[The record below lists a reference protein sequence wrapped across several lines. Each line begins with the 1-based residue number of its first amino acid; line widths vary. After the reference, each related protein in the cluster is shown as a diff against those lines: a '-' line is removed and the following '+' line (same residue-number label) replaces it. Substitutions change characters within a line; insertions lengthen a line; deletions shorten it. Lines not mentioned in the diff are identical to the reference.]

1 MVPVGAA
8 TGNGTAPALHRHC
21 TGTAPGPAPALPGA
35 CRTTGLAR
43 GVVREYYRGMSP
55 ITYVRLRKLEG
66 ITFLLLVLATTA
78 VFIWMIRGFLFPV
91 FWAAV
96 FAILFQRLF
105 LFFQRVTRGRRSVA
119 AVLSTFSVVFLVVLP
134 FALLV
139 GVLARQAM
147 LLYQRIASG
156 EINVQAPMEFVERSL
171 PALTHFLESWGI
183 SIAQVRT
190 SVQEASVVSTQFIAA
205 RALSFGQNALTLTVL
220 FGLMLYLLFFFFRD
234 GDRIVARMAD
244 VMPLG
249 RERKQR
255 LLTKF
260 AQVARATVKGN
271 LIVAAVQGG
280 LGAVLFAAVGIET
293 AVFWGVVMA
302 ILSLLPA
309 VGAGLVWLPAALIL
323 LYNGQLWQA
332 AVVVAGG
339 VFVIGLVDNLL
350 RPILVGRE
358 AKMPDYLIL
367 ISTLG
372 GLTAFGLAGFV
383 AGPVIAALVLVMW
396 EMFAE
401 EYVQPE
407 VVAVTAAPAAPTA
420 PTAPGEAPTQPAPPP
435 PPSGSG

>member
-1 MVPVGAA
+1 
-8 TGNGTAPALHRHC
+8 
-21 TGTAPGPAPALPGA
+21 
-35 CRTTGLAR
+35 
-43 GVVREYYRGMSP
+43 VREYYRGMSP
-55 ITYVRLRKLEG
+55 IAYVRLRKLEG

-78 VFIWMIRGFLFPV
+78 VFMWMIRGFLFPV

-119 AVLSTFSVVFLVVLP
+119 AVLSTFSVVFLVLLP

-156 EINVQAPMEFVERSL
+156 EINVQAPMEFIERSL

-183 SIAQVRT
+183 SIAQVRA
-190 SVQEASVVSTQFIAA
+190 SVQEASVVVTQFIAG

-255 LLTKF
+255 LLTRF

-280 LGAVLFAAVGIET
+280 LGAVLFAVVGIET

-339 VFVIGLVDNLL
+339 IFVIGLVDNLL

-383 AGPVIAALVLVMW
+383 AGPVVAALLLVMW

-407 VVAVTAAPAAPTA
+407 IVAVTTA
-420 PTAPGEAPTQPAPPP
+420 PTAPATPAEAPSQPAPPRS
-435 PPSGSG
+435 PPS

>member
-1 MVPVGAA
+1 MPQY
-8 TGNGTAPALHRHC
+8 TH
-21 TGTAPGPAPALPGA
+21 
-35 CRTTGLAR
+35 
-43 GVVREYYRGMSP
+43 
-55 ITYVRLRKLEG
+55 VRLRKLEG

-96 FAILFQRLF
+96 FAILFQRMF
-105 LFFQRVTRGRRSVA
+105 LFFQRVTGGRRSIA

-156 EINVQAPMEFVERSL
+156 QINVQAPMEFIERSL
-171 PALTHFLESWGI
+171 PALTRFLESWGI
-183 SIAQVRT
+183 SIAQVRA
-190 SVQEASVVSTQFIAA
+190 SVQEASVVVTQFIAA

-280 LGAVLFAAVGIET
+280 LGAILFAVVGIET

-309 VGAGLVWLPAALIL
+309 IGAGLVWLPAAVIL
-323 LYNGQLWQA
+323 LYSGQLWQA

-383 AGPVIAALVLVMW
+383 AGPVIAALALVMW

-401 EYVQPE
+401 EYVQPD
-407 VVAVTAAPAAPTA
+407 VVAVTAAPAAPA
-420 PTAPGEAPTQPAPPP
+420 APPGP
-435 PPSGSG
+435 PPGAPPRP

>member
-1 MVPVGAA
+1 
-8 TGNGTAPALHRHC
+8 
-21 TGTAPGPAPALPGA
+21 
-35 CRTTGLAR
+35 
-43 GVVREYYRGMSP
+43 VREYYRGMSP

-119 AVLSTFSVVFLVVLP
+119 AVLSTFSVVFLVLLP

-156 EINVQAPMEFVERSL
+156 EINVQAPMEFIERSL

-183 SIAQVRT
+183 SIAQVRA
-190 SVQEASVVSTQFIAA
+190 SVQEASVIVTQFIAA

-280 LGAVLFAAVGIET
+280 LGAVLFAIVGIET

-323 LYNGQLWQA
+323 LYDGQLWQA

-383 AGPVIAALVLVMW
+383 AGPVIAALLLVMW

-407 VVAVTAAPAAPTA
+407 VVAVTAAPTAITEAAGG
-420 PTAPGEAPTQPAPPP
+420 PG
-435 PPSGSG
+435 PPSAQS

>member
-1 MVPVGAA
+1 MVPVGATA
-8 TGNGTAPALHRHC
+8 GNGTAPAPRRHRA
-21 TGTAPGPAPALPGA
+21 GTPRTPAAPQDWRGA
-35 CRTTGLAR
+35 G
-43 GVVREYYRGMSP
+43 VREYYRGMSP

-119 AVLSTFSVVFLVVLP
+119 AVLSTFSVVFLVLLP

-156 EINVQAPMEFVERSL
+156 EINVQAPMEFIERSL

-183 SIAQVRT
+183 SIAQVRA
-190 SVQEASVVSTQFIAA
+190 SVQEASVIVTQFIAA

-280 LGAVLFAAVGIET
+280 LGAVLFAIVGIET

-323 LYNGQLWQA
+323 LYDGQLWQA

-383 AGPVIAALVLVMW
+383 AGPVIAALLLVMW

-407 VVAVTAAPAAPTA
+407 VVAVTAAPTAITEAAGG
-420 PTAPGEAPTQPAPPP
+420 PG
-435 PPSGSG
+435 PPSAPS

>member
-1 MVPVGAA
+1 
-8 TGNGTAPALHRHC
+8 
-21 TGTAPGPAPALPGA
+21 
-35 CRTTGLAR
+35 
-43 GVVREYYRGMSP
+43 
-55 ITYVRLRKLEG
+55 
-66 ITFLLLVLATTA
+66 

-96 FAILFQRLF
+96 LAILFQRLF
-105 LFFQRVTRGRRSVA
+105 LFFQRVTRGRRSIA
-119 AVLSTFSVVFLVVLP
+119 AVLSTFSVIFLVLLP

-156 EINVQAPMEFVERSL
+156 EINVQAPMELVERSL

-183 SIAQVRT
+183 SIAQVRA
-190 SVQEASVVSTQFIAA
+190 SVQEASVFVTQLIAS

-244 VMPLG
+244 VLPLG
-249 RERKQR
+249 RDRKQR

-280 LGAVLFAAVGIET
+280 LGAVLFAVVGIET

-323 LYNGQLWQA
+323 LYDGQLWQA

-383 AGPVIAALVLVMW
+383 AGPVIAALLLVMW

-401 EYVQPE
+401 EYVQPD
-407 VVAVTAAPAAPTA
+407 VVAVAATPTA
-420 PTAPGEAPTQPAPPP
+420 PATPAEAPSQPAPRS
-435 PPSGSG
+435 PPS

>member
-1 MVPVGAA
+1 MVHGGAA
-8 TGNGTAPALHRHC
+8 AGNGTAPALPQHC
-21 TGTAPGPAPALPGA
+21 TRGCSGTRPHAR
-35 CRTTGLAR
+35 RTTGLAR
-43 GVVREYYRGMSP
+43 CVLREYYRQMSP

-96 FAILFQRLF
+96 LAILFQRLF
-105 LFFQRVTRGRRSVA
+105 LFFQRVTRGRRSIA
-119 AVLSTFSVVFLVVLP
+119 AVLSTFSVIFLVLLP

-156 EINVQAPMEFVERSL
+156 EINVQAPMELVERSL

-183 SIAQVRT
+183 SIAQVRA
-190 SVQEASVVSTQFIAA
+190 SVQEASVFVTQLIAS

-244 VMPLG
+244 VLPLG
-249 RERKQR
+249 RDRKQR

-280 LGAVLFAAVGIET
+280 LGAVLFAVVGIET

-323 LYNGQLWQA
+323 LYDGQLWQA

-383 AGPVIAALVLVMW
+383 AGPVIAALLLVMW

-401 EYVQPE
+401 EYVQPD
-407 VVAVTAAPAAPTA
+407 VVAVAATPTA
-420 PTAPGEAPTQPAPPP
+420 PATPAEAPSQPAPRS
-435 PPSGSG
+435 PPS

>member
-1 MVPVGAA
+1 
-8 TGNGTAPALHRHC
+8 
-21 TGTAPGPAPALPGA
+21 
-35 CRTTGLAR
+35 
-43 GVVREYYRGMSP
+43 VREYYRGMSP

-119 AVLSTFSVVFLVVLP
+119 AVLSTFSVVFLVLLP

-156 EINVQAPMEFVERSL
+156 EINVQAPMEFIERSL

-183 SIAQVRT
+183 SIAQVRA
-190 SVQEASVVSTQFIAA
+190 SVQEASVIVTQFIAA

-280 LGAVLFAAVGIET
+280 LGAVLFAIVGIET

-323 LYNGQLWQA
+323 LYDGQLWQA

-383 AGPVIAALVLVMW
+383 AGPVIAALLLVMW

-407 VVAVTAAPAAPTA
+407 VVAVTAAPTAITEAAGG
-420 PTAPGEAPTQPAPPP
+420 PG
-435 PPSGSG
+435 PPSAPS

>member
-1 MVPVGAA
+1 MPQY
-8 TGNGTAPALHRHC
+8 TH
-21 TGTAPGPAPALPGA
+21 
-35 CRTTGLAR
+35 
-43 GVVREYYRGMSP
+43 
-55 ITYVRLRKLEG
+55 VRLRKLEG

-96 FAILFQRLF
+96 FAILFQRMF
-105 LFFQRVTRGRRSVA
+105 LFFQRVTGGRRSIA

-156 EINVQAPMEFVERSL
+156 QINVQAPMEFIERSL
-171 PALTHFLESWGI
+171 PALTRFLESWGI
-183 SIAQVRT
+183 SIAQVRA
-190 SVQEASVVSTQFIAA
+190 SVQEASVVVTQFIAA

-280 LGAVLFAAVGIET
+280 LGAILFAVVGIET

-309 VGAGLVWLPAALIL
+309 IGAGLVWLPAAVIL
-323 LYNGQLWQA
+323 LYSGQLWQA

-383 AGPVIAALVLVMW
+383 AGPVIAALALVMW

-401 EYVQPE
+401 EYVQPD
-407 VVAVTAAPAAPTA
+407 VVAVTAAPAAPA
-420 PTAPGEAPTQPAPPP
+420 APPGP
-435 PPSGSG
+435 PAGAPPRP